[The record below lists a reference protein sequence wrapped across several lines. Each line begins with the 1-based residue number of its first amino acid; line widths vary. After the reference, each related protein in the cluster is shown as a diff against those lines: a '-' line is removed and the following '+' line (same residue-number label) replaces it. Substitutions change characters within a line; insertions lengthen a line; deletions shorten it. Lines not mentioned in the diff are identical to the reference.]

1 MITLYTPWHSIGA
14 HFGVGIPVFASVLAL
29 TGILGKVFGKD
40 EFAKKLTLP
49 LHAFAFL
56 SMIVIT
62 IAFAG
67 ALIDFPGLT
76 FKVSP
81 FFRTKVILAII
92 AFFVY
97 AGMYYTVML
106 KKEDIWK
113 SGGALTYL
121 GILAL
126 IGLFLISSLGA
137 IGGYLGKGHTVLI
150 FVLKFFNLV

>member
-14 HFGVGIPVFASVLAL
+14 HFGVGVPVIASILAI
-29 TGILGKVFGKD
+29 TGILAKLIGRND
-40 EFAKKLTLP
+40 FAEKLTFP
-49 LHAFAFL
+49 LHALAFL
-56 SMIVIT
+56 SMIAIT
-62 IAFAG
+62 VAFAG

-106 KKEDIWK
+106 KKEEIWR
-113 SGGALTYL
+113 SSAALTYL
-121 GILAL
+121 GALAL
-126 IGLFLISSLGA
+126 IGIFLISSLGA

-150 FVLKFFNLV
+150 FVLKVFNLV